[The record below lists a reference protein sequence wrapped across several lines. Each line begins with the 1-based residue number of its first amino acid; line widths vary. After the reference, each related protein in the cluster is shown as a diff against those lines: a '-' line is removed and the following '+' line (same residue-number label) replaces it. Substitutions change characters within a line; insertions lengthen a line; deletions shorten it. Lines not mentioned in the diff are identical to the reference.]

1 MTTPSP
7 PQAANGM
14 VSHYRLSAMGEGLT
28 LYHADTIQ
36 LARKVFRQMH
46 ATGQF
51 HEIALYAVTE
61 NENEIC
67 IRRESL

>member
-1 MTTPSP
+1 MTESER
-7 PQAANGM
+7 PQTGKGM

-46 ATGQF
+46 AMGQF
-51 HEIALYAVTE
+51 HEIAPSAVTE

>member
-1 MTTPSP
+1 
-7 PQAANGM
+7 
-14 VSHYRLSAMGEGLT
+14 MGEGLT

>member
-1 MTTPSP
+1 MTKPAR
-7 PQAANGM
+7 PQTGNGM
-14 VSHYRLSAMGEGLT
+14 VSHYLLSATGEGLT
-28 LYHADTIQ
+28 LYYADTIQ

-51 HEIALYAVTE
+51 HEITLYAVTE
-61 NENEIC
+61 NKNEIC